1 MSIKMVR
8 AADFSDPLFSLKQY
22 EWNSSEAFLLD
33 LYHEILNQVCK
44 QSVVRKNKS
53 EPNENT

>member
-1 MSIKMVR
+1 MVR

-33 LYHEILNQVCK
+33 LYHEILNQVCTVNYY
-44 QSVVRKNKS
+44 QFAAEV
-53 EPNENT
+53 